1 MTKFLVNI
9 YKVLIRSVTDYASV
23 ITVAC
28 SSKVIK
34 DLEVLQNESLRIIF
48 KKSLLDHVSC
58 EDLRSWADITTI
70 AERHEELLTDY
81 YEKVL
86 IKKNPLITELFEKYR
101 SFKLRNI
108 ISEDLAVNGNGIVDL
123 VKLDLI
129 RKTNISFLEK
139 ETHSTTLCGTK
150 SFINIYSDRSNGS
163 GSNRLCVPLIRF
175 S

>member
-58 EDLRSWADITTI
+58 EDLRSWADITTL

-81 YEKVL
+81 YERVL
-86 IKKNPLITELFEKYR
+86 IKRNPLISELFEKYR
-101 SFKLRNI
+101 SFKLRNLI
-108 ISEDLAVNGNGIVDL
+108 NEDLAVNGNGIIDL

-139 ETHSTTLCGTK
+139 ETHSTTLCGAK
-150 SFINIYSDRSNGS
+150 SFIKDFLIDRMGPGPIGS
-163 GSNRLCVPLIRF
+163 AYR
-175 S
+175 